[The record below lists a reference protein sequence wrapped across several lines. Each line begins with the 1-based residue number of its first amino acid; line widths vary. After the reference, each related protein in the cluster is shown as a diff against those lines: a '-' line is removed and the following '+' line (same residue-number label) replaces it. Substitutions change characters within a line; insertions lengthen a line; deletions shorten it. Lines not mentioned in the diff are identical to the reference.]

1 MVKFKGKS
9 KCPVCGKEGYGPYV
23 KKVYRKLKNGQ
34 RKTYEYEYFAH
45 KTERG
50 IKWCYIGR
58 RRAKGLDVGVEE
70 KVSQLRFETGTPRTF
85 LEDFFSSLSCRYYST
100 LGLLEEKRSEEWKA
114 LMREFL
120 RILVGVREELKD
132 AAHGMRILSQ
142 SFEHLIK
149 LFEILNNYIRKIK
162 ELIEEG

>member
-1 MVKFKGKS
+1 VKR
-9 KCPVCGKEGYGPYV
+9 
-23 KKVYRKLKNGQ
+23 VYRKLKYGR
-34 RKTYEYEYFAH
+34 RKSYEYVYFAH

-70 KVSQLRFETGTPRTF
+70 KGSQLRFETGTPRTF
-85 LEDFFSSLSCRYYST
+85 LDFFSSLSCRYYST

-132 AAHGMRILSQ
+132 AAYGVRILSR